1 MFHNPEI
8 GVTLYG
14 HSEGDWGFSQMNPFL
29 GDFDRTYILLT
40 GLITKK
46 NDLYIRRFSP
56 PRLESMKWTETEP
69 FFTQVRDCF
78 FHEMP
83 LFMELAKPAAQE
95 LIIDPA
101 DVGRILEMVH
111 KAQAPEQ
118 AEIRARN
125 QRREKENPMTLHAH
139 ILSLAA

>member
-1 MFHNPEI
+1 MFHSPEI
-8 GVTLYG
+8 GATLYG
-14 HSEGDWGFSQMNPFL
+14 HSEGGPWRSGAPFHH
-29 GDFDRTYILLT
+29 GYPEPYIVLT
-40 GLITKK
+40 GLVAKQ
-46 NDLYIRRFSP
+46 NDLRIRNFSP
-56 PRLESMKWTETEP
+56 PRLESMQWTETEP

-125 QRREKENPMTLHAH
+125 RRREKENPMRLHAH